1 MRIDAKGTIRHYPAL
16 LVRTTLRH
24 LRSRLSWGLA
34 ELEAAAGLKPGDGR
48 ALVKTLRSEGL
59 IEAVGHGAW
68 EVTQAGRTFSSA
80 TAAKRI
86 TRATAGDFKRIA
98 VHEKRGMSISPFFGG
113 RGGGHCG
120 RFPTRRPLRGYT
132 RRLFSGDRAPHFPDW
147 IYSENHALLY

>member
-80 TAAKRI
+80 TAAKRSFATSGWARRWCART
-86 TRATAGDFKRIA
+86 TR
-98 VHEKRGMSISPFFGG
+98 
-113 RGGGHCG
+113 
-120 RFPTRRPLRGYT
+120 PTSLPT
-132 RRLFSGDRAPHFPDW
+132 VSAH
-147 IYSENHALLY
+147 